1 MKLYKKILNTH
12 FIALPFGYSLTLT
25 IQRRQFKYQGK
36 FYLIP
41 LFNILNKARAERLIT
56 FLSW

>member
-1 MKLYKKILNTH
+1 MLYNKISNKH
-12 FIALPFGYSLTLT
+12 FLSLPFNFSLVLT
-25 IQRRQFKYQGK
+25 IQRRQFTYQGR

-41 LFNILNKARAERLIT
+41 IIQLLNKTRTERLIT